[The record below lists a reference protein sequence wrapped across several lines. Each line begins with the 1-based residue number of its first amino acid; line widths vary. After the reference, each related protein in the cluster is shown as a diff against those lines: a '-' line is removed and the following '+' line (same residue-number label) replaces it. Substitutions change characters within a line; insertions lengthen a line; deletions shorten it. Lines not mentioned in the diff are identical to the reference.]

1 MTVTDPSILSACNKQ
16 SWGISITAKEHTLK
30 IFTDPK
36 KSEDAFSD
44 YLGQAGESLLG
55 LLCVSLAA

>member
-16 SWGISITAKEHTLK
+16 SWGIAKYKEHTLK

-36 KSEDAFSD
+36 KSEGAFSD

-55 LLCVSLAA
+55 LLCVSLVA